1 MLSHWLLYSYDALGL
16 GHARRMTGIAR
27 AVLPTRPDLASLLVT
42 CSPQIDALPVPQ
54 GLDYVK
60 LPSARKIATSE
71 YAARTMRL
79 DPARLRELRATIVEQ
94 VARSFRPDFFLC
106 DKSPCGLMGEL
117 APTLDHLRFE
127 THGTRM
133 VLGWRDILDSP
144 DRMAHEWRKN
154 DLLSQIERWYDEV
167 WVYGDPSMFDVR
179 TQYSLPS
186 RIADRIRYV
195 GYLTPRVSPEAIADA
210 RAHLEALAPGTPGSG
225 PIALVTVGGG
235 EDGEAIL
242 ARWLATAQAGL
253 LPRDLRSVVVT
264 GPMMSEEARARIGGS
279 VPASC
284 TVTRYIGGL
293 ESYAAAADVV
303 VCMAGYNTSC
313 EVLGARTPTVMM
325 PRTTQR
331 EEQRIRA
338 TMLAKHGL
346 VDMVDVRDAST
357 ADVADAVR
365 RALARG
371 RRADDGGLALD
382 GHSRVATEVARIV
395 PVRTI
400 PQALPSLVERKI
412 SA

>member
-1 MLSHWLLYSYDALGL
+1 MMPEDAQ
-16 GHARRMTGIAR
+16 
-27 AVLPTRPDLASLLVT
+27 TRITEAAPD
-42 CSPQIDALPVPQ
+42 
-54 GLDYVK
+54 
-60 LPSARKIATSE
+60 
-71 YAARTMRL
+71 
-79 DPARLRELRATIVEQ
+79 
-94 VARSFRPDFFLC
+94 
-106 DKSPCGLMGEL
+106 
-117 APTLDHLRFE
+117 
-127 THGTRM
+127 
-133 VLGWRDILDSP
+133 
-144 DRMAHEWRKN
+144 
-154 DLLSQIERWYDEV
+154 
-167 WVYGDPSMFDVR
+167 
-179 TQYSLPS
+179 
-186 RIADRIRYV
+186 
-195 GYLTPRVSPEAIADA
+195 
-210 RAHLEALAPGTPGSG
+210 
-225 PIALVTVGGG
+225 
-235 EDGEAIL
+235 
-242 ARWLATAQAGL
+242 
-253 LPRDLRSVVVT
+253 
-264 GPMMSEEARARIGGS
+264 
-279 VPASC
+279 SC

-293 ESYAAAADVV
+293 ESHAAAADVV

-371 RRADDGGLALD
+371 RRTDDGGLALD